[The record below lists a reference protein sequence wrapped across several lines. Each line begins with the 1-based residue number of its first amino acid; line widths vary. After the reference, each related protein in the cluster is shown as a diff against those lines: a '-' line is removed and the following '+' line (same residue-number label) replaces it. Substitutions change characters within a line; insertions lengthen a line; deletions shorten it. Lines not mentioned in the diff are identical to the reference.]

1 MDDRFDFYSDRDYFY
16 EDCSDLSGSL
26 LLLEEEEK
34 ITTSTLGEAK
44 NKLSKVVQMIRYF
57 LKKVT
62 DVKGIKELKHII
74 VTILESNSFIKKYV
88 DILRQETLEE
98 KMERIKTVNNFS
110 DILSLA
116 FKFSNIAGRILY
128 YTFNFIYMLHPGHF
142 CAYLFENENKFRD
155 YLFNHD
161 ASNIY
166 KYVYNKFTSVGI
178 SEKFSAT
185 YICMLAFLTPM
196 YVLFSLMQSSKDS
209 AFDDPE
215 FYDTKRIYFKTDSKT
230 GLKKYEKMII
240 KSVDQIVNKYET
252 LESDYDKVFY
262 LSTNILKNTM
272 KILLFLFI
280 IYSPMFFK
288 FGLGVDIIL
297 KWMNVILIGFL
308 SGLLCMNFVITFM
321 FFEKEKRKYK
331 NE

>member
-16 EDCSDLSGSL
+16 EDYSDLSGSIF
-26 LLLEEEEK
+26 LLEEEEK
-34 ITTSTLGEAK
+34 LTTSTLGEA
-44 NKLSKVVQMIRYF
+44 R
-57 LKKVT
+57 KKVAKFAQMLMYFVGKIT
-62 DVKGIKELKHII
+62 DVKGLKELKHII
-74 VTILESNSFIKKYV
+74 VTILESNSVIKKGMDV
-88 DILRQETLEE
+88 IRQETLEK

-116 FKFSNIAGRILY
+116 FKFSIIAGRILY

-166 KYVYNKFTSVGI
+166 KYVYDKFTSVGI

-209 AFDDPE
+209 ALDDPKFYE
-215 FYDTKRIYFKTDSKT
+215 FGIYSKIDLKS

-262 LSTNILKNTM
+262 LSASILKNTV
-272 KILLFLFI
+272 KILLFLLFI
-280 IYSPMFFK
+280 FSPMLFK
-288 FGLGVDIIL
+288 FGLGIDFVL
-297 KWMNVILIGFL
+297 KWMNIFLIWFVMGLMVI
-308 SGLLCMNFVITFM
+308 NFMITFM
-321 FFEKEKRKYK
+321 YFEKEKRRYK

>member
-16 EDCSDLSGSL
+16 EDCSDLSGSIF
-26 LLLEEEEK
+26 LLEEEEK
-34 ITTSTLGEAK
+34 LTTSTLGEAK
-44 NKLSKVVQMIRYF
+44 SKLSKVVQMIRYF
-57 LKKVT
+57 LKKIT

-166 KYVYNKFTSVGI
+166 KYVYDKFTSVGI

-209 AFDDPE
+209 ALDDPKFYE
-215 FYDTKRIYFKTDSKT
+215 FGIYSKIDSKT

-280 IYSPMFFK
+280 IYSPMFLK
-288 FGLGVDIIL
+288 FGLGIDFVL
-297 KWMNVILIGFL
+297 KWMNIFLIWFVM
-308 SGLLCMNFVITFM
+308 GLMGINFMITFM

>member
-16 EDCSDLSGSL
+16 EDYSDLSGSL

-57 LKKVT
+57 LKKIT

-209 AFDDPE
+209 ALDDPKFYE
-215 FYDTKRIYFKTDSKT
+215 FGIYSKIDSKS

-262 LSTNILKNTM
+262 LSTSILKNTV
-272 KILLFLFI
+272 KILLFLLFI
-280 IYSPMFFK
+280 FSPMIFK
-288 FGLGVDIIL
+288 FGLGIDFVL
-297 KWMNVILIGFL
+297 KWMNIFLIWFVM
-308 SGLLCMNFVITFM
+308 GLMSINFMITFM